1 MFHISIMKQYTWIL
15 FVISYNI
22 RKGLNYNIIYSNK
35 VNKIIIFPLVITQY
49 FRNFYN
55 VHRLIRISLHSINLE
70 FGS

>member
-1 MFHISIMKQYTWIL
+1 MKQYTWIL